1 MRRPPLGLTLIELLV
16 TLAVLAILSV
26 MSFRALESMVLS
38 RDRLLGQAF
47 LQRQLAM
54 AFAQIESDLRVFRSL
69 DAAQA
74 RQALRFS
81 ATAQGWLLVMPGASW
96 EFEADR
102 LVRRSLR
109 GPTVPRL
116 MISGLGDA
124 TVSLVLP
131 ARQDQVLGAGTPWD
145 WPESTSLAGLK
156 LSLFPS
162 GAAADPTAQEVYRV
176 FLLGL
181 PAGGRR

>member
-1 MRRPPLGLTLIELLV
+1 MRKPPHGLTLIELLV
-16 TLAVLAILSV
+16 TLAVLAVLSV

-81 ATAQGWLLVMPGASW
+81 ATAQGWLL
-96 EFEADR
+96 
-102 LVRRSLR
+102 
-109 GPTVPRL
+109 
-116 MISGLGDA
+116 
-124 TVSLVLP
+124 
-131 ARQDQVLGAGTPWD
+131 
-145 WPESTSLAGLK
+145 
-156 LSLFPS
+156 
-162 GAAADPTAQEVYRV
+162 
-176 FLLGL
+176 
-181 PAGGRR
+181 